1 MKRTNE
7 CEQCRRRLGP
17 RPAASNIKKNPVD
30 KCEQGMQEAGYW
42 IQDNDKK
49 CMSIYFNIKKKKKL
63 TKSHTSSKE
72 AFPALSPMP
81 FIVTSSCLAPALA
94 P

>member
-49 CMSIYFNIKKKKKL
+49 CMSIYFNIKKKKN
-63 TKSHTSSKE
+63 
-72 AFPALSPMP
+72 
-81 FIVTSSCLAPALA
+81 
-94 P
+94 